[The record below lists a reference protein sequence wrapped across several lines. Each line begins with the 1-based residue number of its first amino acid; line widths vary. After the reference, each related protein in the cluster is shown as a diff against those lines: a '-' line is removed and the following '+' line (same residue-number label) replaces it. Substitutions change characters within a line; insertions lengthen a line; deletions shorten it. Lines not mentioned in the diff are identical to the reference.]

1 MIQRIHVEVVKV
13 LVKFCIWLQLY
24 MQPTSPL
31 VPRKPLQPDNKKHP
45 DEEDSCSVASSY
57 PLCFAV

>member
-1 MIQRIHVEVVKV
+1 MK
-13 LVKFCIWLQLY
+13 
-24 MQPTSPL
+24 PTSPL

-57 PLCFAV
+57 PPTFCSLNVTDFLLYSSFIDCSP